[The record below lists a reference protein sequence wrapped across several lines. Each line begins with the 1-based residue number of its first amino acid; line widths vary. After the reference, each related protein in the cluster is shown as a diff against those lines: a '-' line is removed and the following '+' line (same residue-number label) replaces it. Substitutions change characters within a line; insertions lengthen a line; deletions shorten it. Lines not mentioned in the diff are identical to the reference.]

1 MNEALPTHHE
11 DIFSSGYD
19 SSKDSEEDN
28 NFNSPETNPENI
40 FNNQAKENSDQLS
53 SKILSFP
60 FALDSYSL
68 IDIKS
73 SQKLELGGE
82 ELTVLFGNL
91 DNFKN
96 NELILK
102 LEFVTK
108 VRKCPLNLKEYKAE
122 IESLINSEIE
132 FVGIYENKL
141 FIKYENETMTND
153 AYISL
158 QKSSTVLDLLYEEE
172 NDFNIS
178 EDYSEK
184 KNIKKTEEKSEQ
196 NKSINKADVNNT
208 IEKKN
213 IIISKINNNL
223 GENNNSNMNVK
234 KNISPQNN
242 AANKKVLEQQQPKL
256 NTLNPFFFPPQLLY
270 NPLLFPFNNFQKL
283 SPINPLLASQ
293 MSRTNPLIFQTALAF
308 QNLMKLQQ
316 QAQNKNI
323 NNINICGNNN
333 KNDALNNLKNINQFI
348 NNNYNNR
355 INININ
361 KNNNLS
367 PINNKESSTN
377 SKSSSSSSK
386 DSSPQMNCQ
395 SKMITNFKM
404 ESSINDNIQK
414 KIGDNLEEIV
424 QNKQYKEYIPK
435 KIKEKEQ
442 EVKFQTNSTRDY
454 NLKYVS
460 RYIVQIENEK
470 DFPVTKMIIGNNG
483 MLLRNILYNN
493 CIKYG
498 DKTTKIRLRGRGSG
512 YKEGPKNEES
522 KEPMELCISSLN
534 LISFTNCSMEIENLL
549 QQIYYKYYAYQC
561 KNYMENKKD
570 KNINNNDNKFEN
582 NTPILM
588 KKILRYHYVVNRN
601 NTLIKEEK
609 RRKKEEE
616 MNKNKANENEKKNND
631 N

>member
-40 FNNQAKENSDQLS
+40 FNNHAKENSDQLS
-53 SKILSFP
+53 TKILSFP

-68 IDIKS
+68 IDLKS
-73 SQKLELGGE
+73 SQKLELGGD

-108 VRKCPLNLKEYKAE
+108 DRKCPLNLKEYKAE
-122 IESLINSEIE
+122 IESLINSDIE

-196 NKSINKADVNNT
+196 NKSINKVEVNNT

-213 IIISKINNNL
+213 NIINKINNNL

-234 KNISPQNN
+234 KNISPQNSS
-242 AANKKVLEQQQPKL
+242 ADKKVLEQQPKL

-283 SPINPLLASQ
+283 PPINPLLASQ
-293 MSRTNPLIFQTALAF
+293 MSRTNPLMLQTALAF

-377 SKSSSSSSK
+377 SNSSSTSSK
-386 DSSPQMNCQ
+386 DSSPQMNYQ
-395 SKMITNFKM
+395 SKSITNFKM
-404 ESSINDNIQK
+404 ESSNNDIIQK

-442 EVKFQTNSTRDY
+442 DVKFQTNSTRDY

-534 LISFTNCSMEIENLL
+534 LISFTNCSMEIEKLL

-588 KKILRYHYVVNRN
+588 KKILRYHYIVNRN

-616 MNKNKANENEKKNND
+616 MNKNKANENEKKNNE

>member
-1 MNEALPTHHE
+1 MNEALPSHHE

-40 FNNQAKENSDQLS
+40 FNNHAKENSDQLS

-68 IDIKS
+68 IDFKG
-73 SQKLELGGE
+73 SQKLELGGD

-102 LEFVTK
+102 LEFATK
-108 VRKCPLNLKEYKAE
+108 DRKCPLTLKKYKTE
-122 IESLINSEIE
+122 IESLINSDIE
-132 FVGIYENKL
+132 FVGIYQNKL

-178 EDYSEK
+178 EDNSEK
-184 KNIKKTEEKSEQ
+184 KNIKKTEDKNEQ
-196 NKSINKADVNNT
+196 NKNMNKVEVNKT
-208 IEKKN
+208 IEIKN
-213 IIISKINNNL
+213 IINNKINNNL
-223 GENNNSNMNVK
+223 GENNNLNMSVK

-242 AANKKVLEQQQPKL
+242 SVNKKVLEQQPKL

-270 NPLLFPFNNFQKL
+270 NPLLFPFNNFQKFP
-283 SPINPLLASQ
+283 PINPLLASQ
-293 MSRTNPLIFQTALAF
+293 ISRANPLMLQTALAF

-323 NNINICGNNN
+323 NNINICGNIN

-348 NNNYNNR
+348 NNNYNNK
-355 INININ
+355 ININVN

-377 SKSSSSSSK
+377 SNSSSSSK
-386 DSSPQMNCQ
+386 DSSPQMNYQ
-395 SKMITNFKM
+395 SKSITNFKM
-404 ESSINDNIQK
+404 ESNNDNIQK
-414 KIGDNLEEIV
+414 KIEDNLEEIV

-470 DFPVTKMIIGNNG
+470 NFPVREMIIGNNG

-549 QQIYYKYYAYQC
+549 QQIYCKYYAYQC
-561 KNYMENKKD
+561 KNYIENKKD

-582 NTPILM
+582 NIPILM

-609 RRKKEEE
+609 R
-616 MNKNKANENEKKNND
+616 
-631 N
+631 